1 MPSKREKAEP
11 VKAPAAQQLKT
22 LGVNVRRERLQRGLT
37 QDQLAEKADL
47 ASRNIQ
53 RIEAG
58 ELNILVTTLGRI
70 QRALK
75 CPWENLLGNHKQD

>member
-1 MPSKREKAEP
+1 
-11 VKAPAAQQLKT
+11 
-22 LGVNVRRERLQRGLT
+22 LT

-58 ELNILVTTLGRI
+58 ELNILVTTLARI
-70 QRALK
+70 QKALK
-75 CPWENLLGNHKQD
+75 CPWENLLADPKQD